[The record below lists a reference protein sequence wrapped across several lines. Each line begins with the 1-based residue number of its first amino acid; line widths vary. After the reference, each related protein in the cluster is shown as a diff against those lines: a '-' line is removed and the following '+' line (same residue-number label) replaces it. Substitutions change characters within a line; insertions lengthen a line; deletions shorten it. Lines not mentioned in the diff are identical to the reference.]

1 MNFRRKK
8 IVIFIEYFEEC
19 YKNSEIIVWRV
30 NQPFGQFVM
39 EGGGESRERG
49 ELEYTEQRGDSFI
62 ALRGN
67 LFIKVLTG
75 AC

>member
-30 NQPFGQFVM
+30 NPPFGQFVIGGGGVER
-39 EGGGESRERG
+39 EGGAR
-49 ELEYTEQRGDSFI
+49 
-62 ALRGN
+62 
-67 LFIKVLTG
+67 VH
-75 AC
+75 